1 MSASD
6 DRADELQ
13 AQVDALRRQ
22 AVLEKDLLDA
32 KQSGDKTAVR
42 EAAEALREARSL
54 TRTEGVSVG
63 GDAFVS
69 NTSEEG

>member
-1 MSASD
+1 MSTSA

-22 AVLEKDLLDA
+22 AVLETDLLDA
-32 KQSGDKTAVR
+32 KASSDETAVR
-42 EAAEALREARSL
+42 EAANALRAARSL

-63 GDAFVS
+63 GDAYTV
-69 NTSEEG
+69 EEV

>member
-22 AVLEKDLLDA
+22 AVLEKELLDA
-32 KQSGDKTAVR
+32 KASGDRTAIQ
-42 EAAEALREARSL
+42 EAAETLREARSQ
-54 TRTEGVSVG
+54 TRPKGMSVG

-69 NTSEEG
+69 NPEEG